1 MASQGLPDLELTVSR
16 QEVKIMTDAD
26 KHCLLCGC
34 KLTAGDYGPRNPT
47 HHSSHHRIP
56 KCLRGWVAALAQ
68 LEDQELLLCYCCHE
82 QLIEKPILLPGVEP
96 DLELT
101 TKQAGRD
108 AMREILASE
117 TRR

>member
-1 MASQGLPDLELTVSR
+1 
-16 QEVKIMTDAD
+16 MTDAD

-82 QLIEKPILLPGVEP
+82 QIIEKPILLPGVEQ
-96 DLELT
+96 DLAELFRG
-101 TKQAGRD
+101 KKRD
-108 AMREILASE
+108 ERVSLFAEAIKRGAAALVAE
-117 TRR
+117 R